1 MKVKVTTQKREN
13 YVLIEV
19 IGEVDYLLDMK
30 SLATRHLLEMINN
43 NVNKIVV
50 DSRELIIPH
59 ITKFSL
65 SLIHH
70 YIDPLP
76 LELKH
81 FNITIVI
88 NKVYQELGRLW
99 KAACNNRGFEGFNVF
114 YDLDE
119 AINWTNE

>member
-30 SLATRHLLEMINN
+30 SLAARHLLEMINN

-59 ITKFSL
+59 VTKFSL
-65 SLIHH
+65 SLIRN

-99 KAACNNRGFEGFNVF
+99 EAACKNRGFEGFNVF

-119 AINWTNE
+119 AINWINE

>member
-1 MKVKVTTQKREN
+1 MSVKVTTQKREN

-19 IGEVDYLLDMK
+19 VGEVDYLLDVK
-30 SLATRHLLEMINN
+30 SLVVRYLLEMINN
-43 NVNKIVV
+43 NENKIVV
-50 DSRELIIPH
+50 DSRGLVIPN

-65 SLIHH
+65 SLIRN

-81 FNITIVI
+81 FDITLVI
-88 NKVYQELGRLW
+88 NEVYQRLGRLW
-99 KAACNNRGFEGFNVF
+99 EIACKNRGFEGFNVL

-119 AINWTNE
+119 AINWINE